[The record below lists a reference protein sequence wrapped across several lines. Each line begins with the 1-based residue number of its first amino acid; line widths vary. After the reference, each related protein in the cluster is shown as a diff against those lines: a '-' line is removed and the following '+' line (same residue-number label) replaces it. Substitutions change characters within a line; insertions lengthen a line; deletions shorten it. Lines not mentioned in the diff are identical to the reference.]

1 MNAFISRSGMVV
13 LAVAVCGLWSIAAL
27 GQQPG
32 VSTRDDAVLI
42 VDGIVREVFRSPRP
56 DRLDYLVE
64 IDVKRTQ
71 ADRVPR
77 TPARVATPAPG
88 DIVYVHV
95 SDRLAYG
102 QQGQRVAGQNPTPSE
117 SPQVFPAERSQVR
130 AYLVPGSRGGW
141 EGAGASWFQITS
153 NVLAEANPAD
163 APAAAPERTPAT
175 RTETPPT
182 GGKSALSA
190 LGFTGETLIVKGQF
204 VLRVLSV
211 EQAGPAQRSGLEPG
225 DIVIGA
231 NDAALGG
238 LEQLAQLAQ
247 QGTLKNLLVLDVNT
261 GKSARVAID
270 MAASSGSRPTIE
282 PPTTANNAPSPSATT
297 RNSAPAGASKSLGIS
312 AEPVMVGKRTGM
324 KVIRVE
330 PGSPAQTA
338 GIEVGDVIVAA
349 NGVAVTGVE
358 VLSAVLKKSGPSLT
372 LTVRDTRTGRDVP
385 VAVKVGGPEASA
397 PTPIPADTPVQTG
410 STGRKLGAVTELVF
424 YDVNPAVKVTEVE
437 PNSPAAR
444 AGLEPGDI
452 ITEANGTPVLHPKTL
467 DEVVRN
473 SAAVLKLQ
481 VVDPSTNKKTAVDVK
496 LDGR

>member
-1 MNAFISRSGMVV
+1 
-13 LAVAVCGLWSIAAL
+13 
-27 GQQPG
+27 
-32 VSTRDDAVLI
+32 
-42 VDGIVREVFRSPRP
+42 
-56 DRLDYLVE
+56 
-64 IDVKRTQ
+64 
-71 ADRVPR
+71 
-77 TPARVATPAPG
+77 
-88 DIVYVHV
+88 
-95 SDRLAYG
+95 
-102 QQGQRVAGQNPTPSE
+102 
-117 SPQVFPAERSQVR
+117 
-130 AYLVPGSRGGW
+130 
-141 EGAGASWFQITS
+141 
-153 NVLAEANPAD
+153 
-163 APAAAPERTPAT
+163 
-175 RTETPPT
+175 
-182 GGKSALSA
+182 
-190 LGFTGETLIVKGQF
+190 
-204 VLRVLSV
+204 
-211 EQAGPAQRSGLEPG
+211 
-225 DIVIGA
+225 
-231 NDAALGG
+231 
-238 LEQLAQLAQ
+238 
-247 QGTLKNLLVLDVNT
+247 
-261 GKSARVAID
+261 
-270 MAASSGSRPTIE
+270 
-282 PPTTANNAPSPSATT
+282 
-297 RNSAPAGASKSLGIS
+297 
-312 AEPVMVGKRTGM
+312 MVGKRTGM

-330 PGSPAQTA
+330 LGSPAQTA